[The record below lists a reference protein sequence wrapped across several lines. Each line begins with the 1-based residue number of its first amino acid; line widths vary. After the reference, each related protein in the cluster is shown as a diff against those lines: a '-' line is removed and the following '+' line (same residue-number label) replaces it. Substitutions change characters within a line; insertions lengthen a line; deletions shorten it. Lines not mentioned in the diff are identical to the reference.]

1 MGDLIKEAG
10 IRCDKCGS
18 RFLPH
23 LKKTEVGEWE
33 ITTFAC
39 PFCHKGYL
47 VSITDRELRKEI
59 QRYSRLSDENK
70 IHRLSLERQEEMQK
84 LKASNMARSRE
95 LKEKYRKEARD
106 GEEKEN
112 DGSPGDEYLSA
123 GS

>member
-1 MGDLIKEAG
+1 MGDVINTAG

-23 LKKTEVGEWE
+23 MKKTEAGEWE
-33 ITTFAC
+33 ITSFSC
-39 PFCHKGYL
+39 PFCNKGYL
-47 VSITDRELRKEI
+47 VSVTDRELRKEI

-84 LKASNMARSRE
+84 LKAANMIRAKE
-95 LKEKYRKEARD
+95 LKETYREEVLD

-112 DGSPGDEYLSA
+112 DGSTGDEHLPA